1 MTNEEFKE
9 TLQNNMIQVMEK
21 AKDLFYVEQ
30 YTHTYTF
37 QGEKR
42 EQTRWK
48 DHQPTPAQA
57 LEMLKAVGVSRVNL
71 RFYGGHDSGDVEE
84 VTVEIDDP
92 GSKGFHLFR
101 YDDLFGDHDIGYTKT
116 DDERPHGWTQSKIR
130 LKDALADPIWS
141 KYGSFAGD
149 YSVSGNLVYDCVNN
163 TVKLSGEESS
173 WESFDSIDC
182 LDPNYDE
189 QGMRHFSERFA
200 EALSLSAE
208 VLTSLTEETQ
218 EE

>member
-9 TLQNNMIQVMEK
+9 KLQNNFIQVMEN

-30 YTHTYTF
+30 YTETYEF
-37 QGEKR
+37 RGEVR
-42 EQTRWK
+42 EQTRYK
-48 DHQPTPAQA
+48 NHMPTPAQA

-92 GSKGFHLFR
+92 GITFR
-101 YDDLFGDHDIGYTKT
+101 YDDLFGDHDIGHTKT
-116 DDERPHGWTQSKIR
+116 DDERPHSFSPNLIR

-173 WESFDSIDC
+173 WDSFGPIDC
-182 LDPNYDE
+182 LDPNFDE
-189 QGMRHFSERFA
+189 QGMRHWGEKFA
-200 EALSLSAE
+200 EGLMLRSSFI
-208 VLTSLTEETQ
+208 SEE
-218 EE
+218 

>member
-9 TLQNNMIQVMEK
+9 KLQNNMIQVMEK

-37 QGEKR
+37 QGEER

-48 DHQPTPAQA
+48 DHMPTTAEA
-57 LEMLKAVGVSRVNL
+57 LGMLKAVGVSRVNL

-92 GSKGFHLFR
+92 GITFQ
-101 YDDLFGDHDIGYTKT
+101 YDELFGDHDIGHTKT
-116 DDERPHGWTQSKIR
+116 DDERPHSFTTAKIR

-149 YSVSGNLVYDCVNN
+149 YSVSGNLVYDCVKS
-163 TVKLSGEESS
+163 TVELSGEESS
-173 WESFDSIDC
+173 WDSFGPIDC
-182 LDPNYDE
+182 LDPSYDE
-189 QGMRHFSERFA
+189 QGMRHYGEMFTEYLELRDKSEYH
-200 EALSLSAE
+200 LKKS
-208 VLTSLTEETQ
+208 Q